1 MLLLDFIQ
9 KKTFQNLLIFL
20 LFLILLFIGLA
31 VYKDYG
37 VHADELYSRY
47 LGLVSLKYVLSN
59 LMPSTSF
66 DLQNLNTLPNLQ
78 TFEWRAN
85 GVTYEIFLLLIENFF
100 NLKDI
105 NSILYSRRITNFLI
119 FFISNI
125 ALFFTIKQLYKNNF
139 LAMTGVL
146 LLFFSPRIFAHSF
159 FNNKDLIFLSFIII
173 SLFFLINLLNK
184 IDFKNIIFF
193 SIFSSLCI
201 GIRVMGIYL
210 PFLFL
215 FFYFLDCIN
224 KKNYFFSTYKLIILF
239 IFMNIFLVILFWPF
253 LWESPLNNFIY
264 AIKSYSH
271 FPFDSYEFY
280 LGSYVHSSQMPWHYP
295 FVWIFIT
302 TPIGIN
308 FLFIIGCLFIL
319 IRLSKRF
326 IKIENNDDTK
336 NMWTGTKEKV
346 NLFLFFCFIAPI
358 VLVISLNSV
367 IYNGWR
373 HLFFIYPFLIL
384 ISVFSINYLFVNF
397 KKNKSRV
404 LIKVFLLLIIS
415 LNVFNVYKFHPFQNV
430 YFNSLIEKNANKYFV
445 IDYWG
450 ISNFAMLDKIL
461 EINSNNNQIDIGVK
475 SFTDLSYNAHLLSK
489 NDFKIMN
496 FTGTDGIDPDFIVSN
511 YYYEGNPKYLK
522 KYNIPDNYEKIYS
535 LKKGNIIINDLFIKK

>member
-159 FNNKDLIFLSFIII
+159 LI
-173 SLFFLINLLNK
+173 
-184 IDFKNIIFF
+184 
-193 SIFSSLCI
+193 
-201 GIRVMGIYL
+201 
-210 PFLFL
+210 
-215 FFYFLDCIN
+215 
-224 KKNYFFSTYKLIILF
+224 
-239 IFMNIFLVILFWPF
+239 
-253 LWESPLNNFIY
+253 
-264 AIKSYSH
+264 
-271 FPFDSYEFY
+271 
-280 LGSYVHSSQMPWHYP
+280 
-295 FVWIFIT
+295 
-302 TPIGIN
+302 
-308 FLFIIGCLFIL
+308 
-319 IRLSKRF
+319 
-326 IKIENNDDTK
+326 TK
-336 NMWTGTKEKV
+336 T
-346 NLFLFFCFIAPI
+346 
-358 VLVISLNSV
+358 
-367 IYNGWR
+367 
-373 HLFFIYPFLIL
+373 
-384 ISVFSINYLFVNF
+384 
-397 KKNKSRV
+397 
-404 LIKVFLLLIIS
+404 
-415 LNVFNVYKFHPFQNV
+415 
-430 YFNSLIEKNANKYFV
+430 
-445 IDYWG
+445 
-450 ISNFAMLDKIL
+450 
-461 EINSNNNQIDIGVK
+461 
-475 SFTDLSYNAHLLSK
+475 
-489 NDFKIMN
+489 
-496 FTGTDGIDPDFIVSN
+496 
-511 YYYEGNPKYLK
+511 
-522 KYNIPDNYEKIYS
+522 
-535 LKKGNIIINDLFIKK
+535 